1 MTQSSTTAEAITQT
15 AKTAEAKFLLR
26 KILAVDA
33 QAGAFAGLWISER
46 ARWTELAFSLLTRV
60 THLPQKEVRRVTNEL
75 DALDL
80 LDITELA
87 AMPTGAGAAETNIHA
102 RRTLEHLEGSGFE
115 AGEARRGLATLQAI
129 STSLVKNHG
138 GKIQKCLRQAGEHIL
153 TELTMTFAL
162 SSLSEEEAG
171 HALTF
176 WLQNVLSLPLSLKD
190 EAVLAFCTHYG
201 LTPEQLTAAADE
213 LDINIALVDDL
224 VQLHLAREMA
234 YSSEQQPGKNAKV
247 TYGESKA

>member
-1 MTQSSTTAEAITQT
+1 MTQSP
-15 AKTAEAKFLLR
+15 KTAEAKFLLR

-33 QAGAFAGLWISER
+33 QAATFPSLWISER

-60 THLPQKEVRRVTNEL
+60 THLPQEEVRRVTNEL

-115 AGEARRGLATLQAI
+115 ADEARRGLATLQAV
-129 STSLVKNHG
+129 STSLVKHYG
-138 GKIQKCLRQAGEHIL
+138 GKLQKCLRQAGEHIL
-153 TELTMTFAL
+153 KELKLTFAL
-162 SSLSEEEAG
+162 SSLSEEETG

-176 WLQNVLSLPLSLKD
+176 WLQNALSLPLSLKD
-190 EAVLAFCTHYG
+190 EAVLAFCTHYD

-224 VQLHLAREMA
+224 VQLHLARKGA
-234 YSSEQQPGKNAKV
+234 YSPEPQPRKNA
-247 TYGESKA
+247 